1 MNPPIDM
8 EKYYQANVNNM
19 RNLDNPIESENMIQR
34 LSEEDSGEALILNRL
49 GWVIMLNACVL
60 LVVVIFYLLVKIV
73 LGVCRDQRT
82 QRREMHQIV
91 TSQEVGA

>member
-34 LSEEDSGEALILNRL
+34 LSEEDSGEALILKRL
-49 GWVIMLNACVL
+49 GWVIMSNACVL
-60 LVVVIFYLLVKIV
+60 LVVVNFYLLVK
-73 LGVCRDQRT
+73 
-82 QRREMHQIV
+82 MYA
-91 TSQEVGA
+91 EVGGFSCYYCHWI